1 MKSIAILTQLS
12 KCWDFLWDFRFNDVI
27 PRSCDQ
33 IFFKVM
39 IFSVKHVP
47 YHNKYIFM
55 YWLYIQKIIVSWIM
69 PDEAK
74 KLNFFNTKVDHMMH
88 KLPADYVIN
97 LGYTNQNRL
106 MDLQRPSFVPSFI
119 WIIKNLLREFWGD
132 TYIHLYWWTLC
143 GYIWIL
149 WNWCQ
154 SQPGKI

>member
-1 MKSIAILTQLS
+1 MVTFNGCLFKYFICRLYLRLDKDSSHAGMKAIAILIQLS

-33 IFFKVM
+33 IFFQSQ

-74 KLNFFNTKVDHMMH
+74 KLNFFNTKVDHVMH

-106 MDLQRPSFVPSFI
+106 LDLQRPSFVPSFMD
-119 WIIKNLLREFWGD
+119 N
-132 TYIHLYWWTLC
+132 
-143 GYIWIL
+143 
-149 WNWCQ
+149 
-154 SQPGKI
+154 